1 MGVLLKA
8 AYFEYS
14 ITDVTNVTNVKYVN
28 CCLMTVVNFVE
39 IHRLVYF
46 LRFKVD
52 LVIHLGCSRT
62 DHLTEV

>member
-1 MGVLLKA
+1 MVVLLKA

-14 ITDVTNVTNVKYVN
+14 ITNVKYVN
-28 CCLMTVVNFVE
+28 GCLMTVVNFVE
-39 IHRLVYF
+39 IHRLIYF